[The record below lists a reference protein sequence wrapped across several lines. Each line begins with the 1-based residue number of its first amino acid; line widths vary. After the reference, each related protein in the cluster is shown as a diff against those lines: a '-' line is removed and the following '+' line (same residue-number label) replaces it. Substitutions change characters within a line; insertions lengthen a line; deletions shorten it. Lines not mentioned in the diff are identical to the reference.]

1 MGLALPL
8 TGEKPRDGPWNPA
21 KPSHIQFVAQV
32 CLLLT
37 VIIPVFNEA
46 KTLPQVL
53 CDVSRALP
61 GVPKQIIVVD
71 DASLD
76 GTAEWLRSNLPD
88 DTVSGSALSLTG
100 DGRLLTEDGP
110 VEVTVQVVHQP
121 RNRGKGAA
129 VRTGL
134 NRGTAEVFVIQDA
147 DQEYDP
153 ADWAPMYDLIARRR
167 VADVVYGS
175 RFSGATGRS
184 LRFHHYFANRLIS
197 RLFSLLYDQ
206 NLRDIETCYKMFTR
220 AVKDSLILTADDF
233 GVEVQISAQIA
244 LARRWRIYETS
255 INYYGRTHA
264 DGKKIGWQDGVK
276 ALWCLL
282 RFRLRP
288 F

>member
-1 MGLALPL
+1 MLA
-8 TGEKPRDGPWNPA
+8 
-21 KPSHIQFVAQV
+21 
-32 CLLLT
+32 

-88 DTVSGSALSLTG
+88 DRASGSALSLTD
-100 DGRLLTEDGP
+100 DGGLVAEAGP

-121 RNRGKGAA
+121 KNNGKGAA

-134 NRGTAEVFVIQDA
+134 QHGTAEVFVIQDA

-153 ADWAPMYDLIARRR
+153 ADWVPMYDLIARRR

-197 RLFSLLYDQ
+197 RLFSLIYDQ

-220 AVKDSLILTADDF
+220 PVKDSLILTADDF
-233 GVEVQISAQIA
+233 GIEVQISAQIA

-264 DGKKIGWQDGVK
+264 DGKKIGWRDGVK